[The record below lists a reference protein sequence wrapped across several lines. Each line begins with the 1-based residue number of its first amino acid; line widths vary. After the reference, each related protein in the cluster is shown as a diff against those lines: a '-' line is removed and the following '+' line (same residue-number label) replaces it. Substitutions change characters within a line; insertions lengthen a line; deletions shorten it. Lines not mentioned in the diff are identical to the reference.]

1 VKRAAARLA
10 LALAA
15 AVGAVPVEPT
25 VAQEPVAAPAA
36 PSEIDGQINGKKA
49 HFVAQGDD
57 VLVSAAEAGRVGL
70 PYLGGKSI
78 SIGGTTV
85 WLVTLDAVTVDGK
98 TRLLWPAGVVA
109 SIPGYFEA
117 LRAHPAEA
125 LARSREMA
133 VEINGTQVP
142 AYDLGDGGVLMSI
155 DAAEQAGVPWRQG
168 KREAI
173 GQTIAWV
180 VEAAVKVKAQAA
192 QTKVIVT
199 DPQAFFEAM
208 LAGARPAP

>member
-1 VKRAAARLA
+1 
-10 LALAA
+10 
-15 AVGAVPVEPT
+15 
-25 VAQEPVAAPAA
+25 
-36 PSEIDGQINGKKA
+36 
-49 HFVAQGDD
+49 
-57 VLVSAAEAGRVGL
+57 
-70 PYLGGKSI
+70 
-78 SIGGTTV
+78 
-85 WLVTLDAVTVDGK
+85 VTVGGK

>member
-1 VKRAAARLA
+1 VKQAAARLA
-10 LALAA
+10 LALAS
-15 AVGAVPVEPT
+15 AVGAVPVEPA
-25 VAQEPVAAPAA
+25 VAQEPVAASAA
-36 PSEIDGQINGKKA
+36 PGEIDGQINGKKA
-49 HFVAQGDD
+49 RFVAQGDD

-125 LARSREMA
+125 LARSRETA

-142 AYDLGDGGVLMSI
+142 AYDLGDGGVLISI
-155 DAAEQAGVPWRQG
+155 DAAEQAGLPWRQG
-168 KREAI
+168 TREAI
-173 GQTIAWV
+173 GQTSAWV
-180 VEAAVKVKAQAA
+180 VEAAVKVKAQAS
-192 QTKVIVT
+192 QTKVIVA